1 MSESEIRA
9 WWIDSDP
16 DHPANPNPKFEPEA
30 PLMSE
35 PEAEPTPGP
44 VEEPAAE
51 ASPLIGTIRSENGAR
66 EIFTGKGWLPLPFP
80 AAPIA
85 DEHPAT
91 LPDGLMEQT

>member
-30 PLMSE
+30 PLMTE
-35 PEAEPTPGP
+35 PEPEPEP

-51 ASPLIGTIRSENGAR
+51 ASSLIGTIRSENGAR

-80 AAPIA
+80 AAPVA

-91 LPDGLMEQT
+91 LPDGLMEPT